1 MEEISF
7 AVVTKPYE
15 PWNFYDNSSSGSSHD
30 AVVPKESEE
39 SSPQKKIN
47 GKQDVGMRKTL
58 FETESSHDKWIEYS
72 GPELSYPV
80 SILKTRRRS
89 DINAADKQTV
99 ADLDSEARRLLL
111 ICGSISRLLN
121 SEPEVYTKLL
131 NCAFG
136 SVGTTSEALEFMER
150 RAATE
155 ETFTDVLVVEKHS
168 SAVNVPPHEFR
179 RRVSEIRLR
188 GQLTILDVYMSR
200 LPGNDSVGAPV
211 SPENLRRTL
220 QQFGWQFRTTP
231 KADDQTDT
239 PWWKFWGKLGGK

>member
-15 PWNFYDNSSSGSSHD
+15 PWNFYDSSSSGSSHD
-30 AVVPKESEE
+30 AVVLKESVK
-39 SSPQKKIN
+39 SSLQKKIN
-47 GKQDVGMRKTL
+47 GKQDVGQRKTL

-72 GPELSYPV
+72 GPELSFPG
-80 SILKTRRRS
+80 SILKTTRGP

-99 ADLDSEARRLLL
+99 ADPDPEARRLLL
-111 ICGSISRLLN
+111 ICGSINRLLN
-121 SEPEVYTKLL
+121 CEPEVYTRLL
-131 NCAFG
+131 NCTFG
-136 SVGTTSEALEFMER
+136 SVETTSEALEFMER

-155 ETFTDVLVVEKHS
+155 ETFTDVLVVEKDP
-168 SAVNVPPHEFR
+168 SALNVPPLEFK

-200 LPGNDSVGAPV
+200 LSSNDSVIAPV
-211 SPENLRRTL
+211 SPEDLRRTL

-239 PWWKFWGKLGGK
+239 PWWKFWGKLGRK